1 MEKTNNTLLDL
12 STMTIC
18 IGLGYY
24 FFSWWG
30 LLYGYVAS
38 KLILFS
44 YYGIRNWPRK

>member
-1 MEKTNNTLLDL
+1 MEMKNNTLLDL

-30 LLYGYVAS
+30 LLYGYIAS
-38 KLILFS
+38 KIILIS
-44 YYGIRNWPRK
+44 YYYIKIRLRK